1 MKNKMVIESKLLE
14 ESKENE
20 EILRSIDKD
29 KRILLISHCLRS
41 SGDCTAK
48 MTKAGLECRD
58 DCPTRC
64 TVGRLRI
71 AAQKLGYKG
80 VCIAPGGS
88 MALKFIKNNKP
99 QGIVAIAC
107 IKELEEGVCA
117 VKELVEDRKGN
128 APDVNGPVVVAVPL
142 LRDGCVDTEVD
153 EGEAE
158 RIIRL

>member
-1 MKNKMVIESKLLE
+1 MVIRSKLLE

-20 EILRSIDKD
+20 ERFKSVDKD
-29 KRILLISHCLRS
+29 KRVLLISHCLRS

-71 AAQKLGYKG
+71 MAQELGYRG

-88 MALKFIKNNKP
+88 MALKFIKNNDP
-99 QGIVAIAC
+99 EGIVAIAC
-107 IKELEEGVCA
+107 IKELEEGVCG
-117 VKELVEDRKGN
+117 VKELIESKKGD
-128 APDVNGPVVVAVPL
+128 ASAGNGLVIVVVPL

-153 EGEAE
+153 EEEAKK
-158 RIIRL
+158 IIGL

>member
-1 MKNKMVIESKLLE
+1 MVVESKLLE
-14 ESKENE
+14 ESKKNE

-41 SGDCTAK
+41 SEDCTAK

-88 MALKFIKNNKP
+88 MALKFIKKNKP
-99 QGIVAIAC
+99 EGIVAIAC

-117 VKELVEDRKGN
+117 VKEFLEEKKKD
-128 APDVNGPVVVAVPL
+128 ASTNGPVIVAVPL
-142 LRDGCVDTEVD
+142 SRDGCVDTEVD
-153 EGEAE
+153 EEEAE
-158 RIIRL
+158 RIIKL

>member
-1 MKNKMVIESKLLE
+1 MVIRSKLLE

-20 EILRSIDKD
+20 DILKSVDKE
-29 KRILLISHCLRS
+29 KRVLLISHCLRS
-41 SGDCTAK
+41 SEDCTAK

-71 AAQKLGYKG
+71 MAQELGYKG

-88 MALKFIKNNKP
+88 MALKFIKKNNP
-99 QGIVAIAC
+99 EGIVAIAC
-107 IKELEEGVCA
+107 MKELEEGVCA
-117 VKELVEDRKGN
+117 VKEIVETKKGD
-128 APDVNGPVVVAVPL
+128 ASTGNGPVIVAVPL

-153 EGEAE
+153 EEEAKK
-158 RIIRL
+158 IIEL

>member
-1 MKNKMVIESKLLE
+1 MVLESKLLE

-20 EILRSIDKD
+20 ERLRSIDKD

-41 SGDCTAK
+41 SEDCTAK

-88 MALKFIKNNKP
+88 MALKFIKDNEP
-99 QGIVAIAC
+99 EAVVAIAC
-107 IKELEEGVCA
+107 MKELEEGVCA
-117 VKELVEDRKGN
+117 VKELVEDKKGN
-128 APDVNGPVVVAVPL
+128 ASTSNGQVIVAVPL

-153 EGEAE
+153 EEEAE
-158 RIIRL
+158 RIIKL

>member
-1 MKNKMVIESKLLE
+1 MVIQSKLLE

-20 EILRSIDKD
+20 EAIRSISKD
-29 KRILLISHCLRS
+29 KRVLLISHCLRS
-41 SGDCTAK
+41 SADCTAK

-71 AAQKLGYKG
+71 MAREIGYRG
-80 VCIAPGGS
+80 ICIAPGGS
-88 MALKFIKNNKP
+88 MALKFIKKNDP
-99 QGIVAIAC
+99 EGIVAIAC
-107 IKELEEGVCA
+107 MKELEEGVCA
-117 VKELVEDRKGN
+117 VKELVETKKGD
-128 APDVNGPVVVAVPL
+128 ASADNGPVIVAVPL

-153 EGEAE
+153 EKEAE

>member
-1 MKNKMVIESKLLE
+1 MVIRSKLLE

-20 EILRSIDKD
+20 DILKSVDKD
-29 KRILLISHCLRS
+29 KRVLLISHCLRS
-41 SGDCTAK
+41 SEDCTAK

-71 AAQKLGYKG
+71 MAQELGYKG

-88 MALKFIKNNKP
+88 MALKFIKKNNP
-99 QGIVAIAC
+99 EGIVAIAC
-107 IKELEEGVCA
+107 MKELEEGVCA
-117 VKELVEDRKGN
+117 VEEIVETKKGDASTGN
-128 APDVNGPVVVAVPL
+128 APVIIAVPL

-153 EGEAE
+153 EEEAKK
-158 RIIRL
+158 IIEL